1 MLDPIKKNV
10 DTLLQKALHEAT
22 IPLIA
27 REMSPKMAYQLHPDY
42 KTVDYKWFRSRLL
55 ILRKRIT
62 TGLETGL
69 SDLEAMKEDR
79 KKFPIKTQYENGNYR
94 WQGSEAEAFLR
105 QDMEQSNHIRMKPS
119 VLHSSREAYYKFFP
133 LHVFRKHIAQ
143 EVKNKSSTPFFMV
156 SKQQSTRRR
165 RRKLRIIHFSSSK
178 KLCRDDY
185 VEDN

>member
-143 EVKNKSSTPFFMV
+143 EVKNKKFYSFLHG
-156 SKQQSTRRR
+156 KQAAKHQKT
-165 RRKLRIIHFSSSK
+165 K
-178 KLCRDDY
+178 KKA
-185 VEDN
+185 